1 VASPVKRQSSAG
13 ARDSGTW
20 RQQQAAVTRQR
31 ISDAARSLF
40 ATGGY
45 ASTSM
50 EAIAREAGVGVR
62 TVYAVFGTKRE
73 ILSGICEDWLE
84 RAGARRAAAKVLGE
98 GDIARRVVAAAQWLA
113 NLYSAGFDVVQILE
127 FAEDEGP
134 ATREL
139 LAAKLAG
146 RDSVMD
152 RFVAS
157 LAPGLIVPE
166 AEASAMFRALAAP
179 GVYREL
185 VERAGWTHEQFAH
198 WLAETLGRY
207 ALGLSVV
214 LTPIQEP
221 RAPIGP

>member
-1 VASPVKRQSSAG
+1 
-13 ARDSGTW
+13 
-20 RQQQAAVTRQR
+20 
-31 ISDAARSLF
+31 
-40 ATGGY
+40 
-45 ASTSM
+45 M
-50 EAIAREAGVGVR
+50 EAIANEAGVGVR

-84 RAGARRAAAKVLGE
+84 RAGARRGAARVLGE
-98 GDIARRVVAAAQWLA
+98 RDIGRRVIAATQWLTT
-113 NLYSAGFDVVQILE
+113 LYSAGFDVVQILE

-152 RFVAS
+152 RFIAS
-157 LAPGLIVPE
+157 LAPALIVPQ

-185 VERAGWTHEQFAH
+185 VGRGGWTEKRFAR
-198 WLAETLGRY
+198 WMAETLARH
-207 ALGLSVV
+207 ALGSTTELP
-214 LTPIQEP
+214 PIQETTEP
-221 RAPIGP
+221 HESEESHEPQRRAD